1 MWLLP
6 PAPIVTQWSLELISA
21 WVFVCGWAVGYHHIC
36 CGVLQQVAGNC
47 IKWTHDPH
55 DKARR
60 CCGGWSVA
68 GDQDKG
74 RNIDL
79 GCLVIDEASL
89 LLLHWHCSAYTQTY
103 RRYTLHCCSTSWL
116 DALQPIWSSEENCIH
131 RHTLR
136 KLYNDATSSDK
147 WAHEIITRVWW
158 LLVEVKW
165 SLCRLLDIMHYSL
178 LTTLGIC
185 KMTSDPVVII

>member
-1 MWLLP
+1 MP
-6 PAPIVTQWSLELISA
+6 GYSCAVELSVIIISA
-21 WVFVCGWAVGYHHIC
+21 AVYYSRWRVIVSNGPTILMIKR
-36 CGVLQQVAGNC
+36 GDVVA
-47 IKWTHDPH
+47 
-55 DKARR
+55 
-60 CCGGWSVA
+60 GWSVA

-89 LLLHWHCSAYTQTY
+89 LLLHWHCSADTQTY

-147 WAHEIITRVWW
+147 WAHGIITRVWW

-178 LTTLGIC
+178 LTTNNPRHL
-185 KMTSDPVVII
+185 